1 MANCCNSTC
10 YTSCHKRR
18 VKYRRKLIL
27 GLFVF
32 AVFVFSCALLYGADY
47 GAIKATVVRVH
58 DGDTIIVNIKNTPLL
73 FGEEIGVRVNGVDTP
88 ELHGQCDYERAL
100 ALKAKQFTEALIKPG
115 QVITLKRVDR
125 DKYFRILADI
135 SIGKTDLA
143 QALIHAGLA
152 REYHG
157 EAKSVWCLVE
167 QSLLDASKSAADPK
181 LIAY

>member
-1 MANCCNSTC
+1 MANCCNRTC

-18 VKYRRKLIL
+18 VKYQRKWML
-27 GLFVF
+27 GLFIF
-32 AVFVFSCALLYGADY
+32 ALIIFSCVLLHGADY
-47 GAIKATVVRVH
+47 GMIRATVVRVH
-58 DGDTIIVNIKNTPLL
+58 DGDTIIVDIKNTSPL
-73 FGEEIGVRVNGVDTP
+73 FGEEISVRVNGVDTP
-88 ELHGQCDYERAL
+88 ELHGQCDYEKAL

-157 EAKSVWCLVE
+157 EVKSAWCLVE
-167 QSLLDASKSAADPK
+167 QSFLDASKSAADPK